1 MVEAKEIAERY
12 PEPCPFCSIS
22 AAYPPHT
29 TASSASAGEQKPDRE
44 LLDCIPSS
52 AAVEPARV
60 EPAAFIVLSAPRV
73 MAFLDILPMTRGHLL
88 VTTREHRGK
97 VQDVEGLEGR
107 DVGFWL
113 PLLAKTVAR
122 VTGVTDYNLVQ
133 NNGARAAQVV
143 PHVHFHIIPRPPRMP
158 ELKNKSWTMFGRG
171 QREDLDDDE
180 ASKLVEEMRSV
191 LREEVKKLGKSRL

>member
-60 EPAAFIVLSAPRV
+60 DPAAFIVLSAPRV

-107 DVGFWL
+107 DVGELSHFC
-113 PLLAKTVAR
+113 LLSSGIALCGGLTNHPMCWRGA
-122 VTGVTDYNLVQ
+122 LQ
-133 NNGARAAQVV
+133 N
-143 PHVHFHIIPRPPRMP
+143 
-158 ELKNKSWTMFGRG
+158 
-171 QREDLDDDE
+171 
-180 ASKLVEEMRSV
+180 
-191 LREEVKKLGKSRL
+191 